1 MELRQHIKRQ
11 KVFADSTQTLFQGV
25 RRHPA
30 AAPTLPKLEVKTPKA
45 SLSGED
51 NVFPQISLSSWN
63 DFKTWYLFGIH
74 CSFANMGF
82 VHSFVVF
89 MWVVWDYWIV
99 WDCWGSM
106 VVWVSCIRGF
116 ILPMDYLYV
125 YIYIYTYR
133 YRWSCKTAD
142 MEPVIIKLW
151 LIYVSKNLYKM
162 HKDTYP
168 SNMFFF
174 APNLSTVSICVL
186 ARSV

>member
-25 RRHPA
+25 QRHP
-30 AAPTLPKLEVKTPKA
+30 AAPTLPKLEVRSPKA

-106 VVWVSCIRGF
+106 VVVSCIRGF
-116 ILPMDYLYV
+116 LLPMDYLYV
-125 YIYIYTYR
+125 YIYIYIQVFW
-133 YRWSCKTAD
+133 WSCKTVD

-151 LIYVSKNLYKM
+151 LIYVSKK
-162 HKDTYP
+162 KTIQD
-168 SNMFFF
+168 
-174 APNLSTVSICVL
+174 A
-186 ARSV
+186 

>member
-1 MELRQHIKRQ
+1 MENKNGDDSRYIHHHSSDVTTWGHYNSCRSLDWLKVKVTGTPRLFWMELRQHIKRQ

-82 VHSFVVF
+82 VHTFVVF

-125 YIYIYTYR
+125 YIYIYIQVYEAAR
-133 YRWSCKTAD
+133 
-142 MEPVIIKLW
+142 P
-151 LIYVSKNLYKM
+151 LIWNQ
-162 HKDTYP
+162 
-168 SNMFFF
+168 
-174 APNLSTVSICVL
+174 
-186 ARSV
+186 